1 MFASNQSKQSNNES
15 QNNEKIIDP
24 LTIWLIRI
32 ASLLIIIVLSGLL
45 LGIPLAISLGQSIL
59 NETVT
64 NSKEVIKN
72 LIETAI
78 LWLTIEFITSQSFV
92 AWNDIDNLFFK

>member
-1 MFASNQSKQSNNES
+1 MFASNQSKQSNNEF

-32 ASLLIIIVLSGLL
+32 ASFLIIIVLSGLL
-45 LGIPLAISLGQSIL
+45 LGLPLAISLGQSAL

-64 NSKEVIKN
+64 NSKEVLKN
-72 LIETAI
+72 LIETA
-78 LWLTIEFITSQSFV
+78 LS
-92 AWNDIDNLFFK
+92 

>member
-1 MFASNQSKQSNNES
+1 MFVSNQSKQSNNES

-32 ASLLIIIVLSGLL
+32 ASLLIIVVFSGLL
-45 LGIPLAISLGQSIL
+45 LGLPLAISLGQSVL

-64 NSKEVIKN
+64 NSKEVLKN
-72 LIETAI
+72 LIETA
-78 LWLTIEFITSQSFV
+78 LS
-92 AWNDIDNLFFK
+92 